1 MNKRSS
7 AWVVGSSITHHGNQE
22 ESQSPMQWVTG
33 RQTLILLWNQQEL
46 ANWSQPLSTSAR
58 KTRRVLTWVDTHR
71 WERLCRS
78 PAFLRRDSSIPLE
91 EKEKNTSLDELER
104 VRETLPPHYF
114 PWYLSTALDW
124 TSWWRPHLN
133 EKETSEYL
141 ATHVVQE
148 TGLRKP
154 ISTRSTQSTDA
165 GPPGLG
171 AGRSKRRQIQISK
184 GIRSI

>member
-133 EKETSEYL
+133 EKETSEWVPGYPRC
-141 ATHVVQE
+141 AGNWAEEAHFYPQHPEYWCRTSR
-148 TGLRKP
+148 TG
-154 ISTRSTQSTDA
+154 
-165 GPPGLG
+165 
-171 AGRSKRRQIQISK
+171 GREIKKEADTNIK
-184 GIRSI
+184 GH